1 MRLPVWIALRH
12 LAAMRRR
19 SFLGRVSLL
28 AILGVGVGVGTLV
41 TVLAF
46 TGGFQDEVR
55 DLLTGMNP
63 SIFVSTDTPGGLD
76 PQGELVAE
84 LLTREDVAALSPFV
98 QQKGVLSKPADA
110 GLKLAGCLLRGVD
123 PETERSVTSIL
134 DSADPPLT
142 TFLYMGDRPGILLG
156 RRLAEELA
164 VLPGEDV
171 TFTTLLEDSEEPMHQ
186 VFFVQGFVES
196 GLYEFDRRFAYVDL
210 TAARDLFRA
219 GGGADGLGVRVVDP
233 LQVRRSSAQFREAL
247 SFPHWR
253 VADWMDLNG
262 EIFRWMGTMRAIL
275 FLSLSLIVLVAGFNV
290 AGTMTLVVSEKSRE
304 IGVLRSLGAER
315 GSILRLFVLEGW
327 ILGMAGVILGLILS
341 WIMSLIFKDRP
352 LGIPGEIYF
361 IDHLPMKLDWAQ
373 IGGVSVVAVLVTLG
387 AAFFP
392 GIEALMRRPIEAITG
407 QASAAGDRLRGWLRF
422 FVTLQV
428 YLLPLLGTLALLA
441 GLYLIWTSPLQLGLA
456 KLVALIAAVGVSMIL
471 LILGISVGISLNM
484 LEADACA
491 RTRLHILLSG
501 IWMIVLSG
509 SLLMTTGLSSWLAP
523 VLLFLLLYHGTWYFY
538 FRRSQRVRAAFSFSP
553 ESDA

>member
-1 MRLPVWIALRH
+1 MKLPVWIALRH

-46 TGGFQDEVR
+46 TGGFQEEVR

-63 SIFVSTDTPGGLD
+63 SIFVSTDTPGDLN
-76 PQGELVAE
+76 PQGELAAE
-84 LLTREDVAALSPFV
+84 LATREDVAAISPFI
-98 QQKGVLSKPADA
+98 QQKGVLSRPADA

-123 PETERSVTSIL
+123 PQTERSVTSIL

-142 TFLYMGDRPGILLG
+142 GFMMLGDRPGILLG

-210 TAARDLFRA
+210 SAARQLFR
-219 GGGADGLGVRVVDP
+219 GGRGADGLGIRVVDP
-233 LQVRRSSAQFREAL
+233 LQVRQSSTELREAL

-275 FLSLSLIVLVAGFNV
+275 FLSLSLIVLVAGFNI

-327 ILGMAGVILGLILS
+327 ILGMAGVVVGLLLS
-341 WIMSLIFKDRP
+341 WLMSVIFKDRP

-422 FVTLQV
+422 YVTLQV
-428 YLLPLLGTLALLA
+428 YILPLLGTLSILA
-441 GLYLIWTSPLQLGLA
+441 AVYMVWTSVLSPGVGWFLA
-456 KLVALIAAVGVSMIL
+456 FVVAVGLSMLL
-471 LILGISVGISLNM
+471 LIRGISVGISLNM
-484 LEADACA
+484 LEADACLRA
-491 RTRLHILLSG
+491 RLHLLLSA
-501 IWMIVLSG
+501 IWIF
-509 SLLMTTGLSSWLAP
+509 LLATALLFMAGLVSWLPP
-523 VLLFLLLYHGTWYFY
+523 VLLFLLLYHGSWYFY
-538 FRRSQRVRAAFSFSP
+538 FRRSPRVRAAFALSS

>member
-46 TGGFQDEVR
+46 TGGFQEEVR

-63 SIFVSTDTPGGLD
+63 SIFVSTDTPGDLN
-76 PQGELVAE
+76 PQGELAAE
-84 LLTREDVAALSPFV
+84 LAKREDVAAISPFV
-98 QQKGVLSKPADA
+98 QQKGVLSRPADA

-123 PETERSVTSIL
+123 PQTERTVTSIL
-134 DSADPPLT
+134 DSAEPPLT
-142 TFLYMGDRPGILLG
+142 GFLNLGDRPGILLG

-171 TFTTLLEDSEEPMHQ
+171 TFTTLLEDSDEPMHQ

-210 TAARDLFRA
+210 TAARDLFR
-219 GGGADGLGVRVVDP
+219 GGRGADGLGIRVVDP
-233 LQVRRSSAQFREAL
+233 LEVRQSSAELREAL
-247 SFPHWR
+247 SFPQWR

-275 FLSLSLIVLVAGFNV
+275 FLSLSLIVLVAGFNI

-327 ILGMAGVILGLILS
+327 ILGMAGVVVGLLLS
-341 WIMSLIFKDRP
+341 WLMSVIFKDRP

-373 IGGVSVVAVLVTLG
+373 IGGVSVVAVLVTLA

-422 FVTLQV
+422 YVTLQV
-428 YLLPLLGTLALLA
+428 YLLPLLGTLSLLA
-441 GLYLIWTSPLQLGLA
+441 AAYMIWTSVLPPGFGSILTFILAAGLSMFL
-456 KLVALIAAVGVSMIL
+456 LVRGV
-471 LILGISVGISLNM
+471 SVGISLNM
-484 LEADACA
+484 LEADACPRA
-491 RTRLHILLSG
+491 RLHLLLSG
-501 IWMIVLSG
+501 SWMLLLAT
-509 SLLMTTGLSSWLAP
+509 SLLIIAGLSIWLAP
-523 VLLFLLLYHGTWYFY
+523 ALLFLLLYHGTWYFY
-538 FRRSQRVRAAFSFSP
+538 FRRSSRVRTAFALSP

>member
-1 MRLPVWIALRH
+1 MKLPFWIALRH

-46 TGGFQDEVR
+46 TGGFQEEVR

-63 SIFVSTDTPGGLD
+63 SIFVSTETPGGLD
-76 PQGELVAE
+76 PQGELAAE
-84 LLTREDVAALSPFV
+84 LATREDVAALSPFL

-123 PETERSVTSIL
+123 PETERNVTSIL
-134 DSADPPLT
+134 DSADPPFT
-142 TFLYMGDRPGILLG
+142 NFLNLGDRPGILLG
-156 RRLAEELA
+156 QRLAEELA

-171 TFTTLLEDSEEPMHQ
+171 TFTTLLDDAEEPMHQ
-186 VFFVQGFVES
+186 VFIVQGFVES

-210 TAARDLFRA
+210 SAARELFRA
-219 GGGADGLGVRVVDP
+219 GAGADGLGIRVVDP
-233 LQVRRSSAQFREAL
+233 LQVRQSSSELREAL

-275 FLSLSLIVLVAGFNV
+275 FLSLSLIVLVAGFNI

-304 IGVLRSLGAER
+304 IGVLRALGAER

-327 ILGMAGVILGLILS
+327 ILGMAGVFLGLVLS
-341 WIMSLIFKDRP
+341 WLMSVIFKDRP

-361 IDHLPMKLDWAQ
+361 IDHLPMKLDWPQ
-373 IGGVSVVAVLVTLG
+373 IGGVSAIAVLVTLA

-392 GIEALMRRPIEAITG
+392 GIEALMRRPIEAISG
-407 QASAAGDRLRGWLRF
+407 QVSTSGDRLRGWLRF

-428 YLLPLLGTLALLA
+428 YVLPLLGTLSILVGA
-441 GLYLIWTSPLQLGLA
+441 YMVWTSSFALGLGSMM
-456 KLVALIAAVGVSMIL
+456 ALIAAALVSVAL
-471 LILGISVGISLNM
+471 LIHGISVGISLNM

-491 RTRLHILLSG
+491 RSRLHMLLSG
-501 IWMIVLSG
+501 IWMLLLAA
-509 SLLMTTGLSSWLAP
+509 SLLLLAGLSIWLAP
-523 VLLFLLLYHGTWYFY
+523 VLLFLLFYHGAWYFY
-538 FRRSQRVRAAFSFSP
+538 FRRSQRVRAAFAFSP
-553 ESDA
+553 ESVV